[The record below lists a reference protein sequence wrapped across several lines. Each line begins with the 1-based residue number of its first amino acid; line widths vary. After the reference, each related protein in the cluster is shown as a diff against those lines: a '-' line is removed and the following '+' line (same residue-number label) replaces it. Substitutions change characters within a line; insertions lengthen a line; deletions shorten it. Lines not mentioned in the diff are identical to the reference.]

1 MRTGIRVIVLTLL
14 LGISGLGFGYVAGA
28 AEKAGDR
35 PANNMEILREKIKAD
50 KKLVVAANMDLTES
64 EAKAFWPV
72 YEDYQKDLQKI
83 NQRLLKVI
91 NSYATDYR
99 NKTMTNEKA
108 KKLIDEA
115 LAIEQDEANLKS
127 SYVPRLSKALPGIK
141 VARYLQIETKIRA
154 IVRYELAAGVP
165 LVQ

>member
-14 LGISGLGFGYVAGA
+14 LGISGLGFGYVTGA

-83 NQRLLKVI
+83 NQRLLGVI
-91 NSYATDYR
+91 NSYATEYR

-108 KKLIDEA
+108 KKLINEA

>member
-1 MRTGIRVIVLTLL
+1 MRKGISVIALGLF
-14 LGISGLGFGYVAGA
+14 LGIIGLGFGHVAGA

-83 NQRLLKVI
+83 NQRLLGVI

-108 KKLIDEA
+108 KKLINEA
-115 LAIEQDEANLKS
+115 LAIEQDEANLKG
-127 SYVPRLSKALPGIK
+127 SYVPRLSKVLPGIK